1 MQQIKACGSFVPS
14 FGKVVVV
21 VVVVV
26 VVGSFFHPQRE
37 KSK

>member
-21 VVVVV
+21 VVVV
-26 VVGSFFHPQRE
+26 GSFFHPQRE

>member
-26 VVGSFFHPQRE
+26 GSFFHPQRE

>member
-26 VVGSFFHPQRE
+26 VGSFFHPQRE